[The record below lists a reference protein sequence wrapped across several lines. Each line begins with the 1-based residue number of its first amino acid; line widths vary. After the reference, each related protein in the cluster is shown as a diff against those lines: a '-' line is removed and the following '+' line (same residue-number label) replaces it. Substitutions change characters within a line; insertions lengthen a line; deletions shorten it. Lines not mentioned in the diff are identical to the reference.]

1 MIEPDRRPV
10 LTRYRRLLLRADA
23 PSAPL
28 PAWPGAD
35 GAWPDVP
42 VDYSP
47 TPGLPA
53 EEHLARIGQLALAWA
68 HPASPLHQDAELLA
82 DLTRALRHWQERDPL
97 SANWWF
103 NSIGVPLHLAP
114 VLALLADALS
124 ADLAGWIAQRLR
136 RAYRDG
142 QFWIHGLDIRPDG
155 TSPHADF
162 PKPSTGQNTIWMA
175 RAALLAADYETD
187 ADLARVATAAILNE
201 LRIQPFGTEGIQAD
215 LSFHQHGPL
224 LYTNGYGRNFAAD
237 LAEIAWLVHDTPHA
251 FPAEKLALLADYIAV
266 GHGWT
271 WWGPYFDF
279 GANGR
284 EISRANDFP
293 AAARIFAARVGLL
306 AEVLP
311 KRAAPLHALS
321 ATLRSEVAP
330 ASGPALGNRY
340 FYRSDWMVHRCR
352 AFFASVRL
360 TSDRIRATETGNG
373 ENLLGGFLG
382 DGVVQFLRRGDE
394 YLPIVPLWNWRQ
406 LPGLSIAQNNAPPP
420 QFIWGRGAEGLTPWA
435 AGASDGEVG
444 VAAFRSLREGVEIW
458 KSWFFVGDT
467 VTCLGAGLH
476 APHATAP
483 IVTTLDQRASPAD
496 PVVASPGE
504 HPAWVWHDGLAYI
517 FEPDNAPVRVSREHR
532 IGDSAVINSG
542 LPARR
547 YAADIF
553 TLALDHGPAP
563 GNGAYAYHVALAET
577 PDAIAALPRPRIVAN
592 TATIQAVADPS
603 GTRWLAAFHAPGEI
617 TLAAGSVLR
626 ADQPAVVIIT
636 RTATGWTVHAAHPVA
651 TVRRLAFTLVGRDF
665 VLEINPSP
673 EHAGQNVRYELAFI

>member
-1 MIEPDRRPV
+1 MTLATRPV
-10 LTRYRRLLLRADA
+10 LARYRRLLLRADA
-23 PSAPL
+23 PCHPL
-28 PAWPGAD
+28 LALPGAD
-35 GAWPDVP
+35 GAWPDVT
-42 VDYSP
+42 VVYSP

-53 EEHLARIGQLALAWA
+53 SEHLARTGQLALAWA
-68 HPASPLHQDAELLA
+68 HPVSPHHGEDALLA
-82 DLTRALRHWQERDPL
+82 AIVGALRHWQERDPL
-97 SANWWF
+97 SSNWWH

-114 VLALLADALS
+114 VLALLADALPG
-124 ADLAGWIAQRLR
+124 DLAAWIARRLR

-155 TSPHADF
+155 SSPHADF

-175 RAALLAADYETD
+175 RAALLAADYE
-187 ADLARVATAAILNE
+187 ADPALARVATAAILEE

-215 LSFHQHGPL
+215 LSFHQHGAI

-251 FPAEKLALLADYIAV
+251 FPAEQLSLLADYISV

-271 WWGPYFDF
+271 WWGSYFDF
-279 GANGR
+279 GTNGR
-284 EISRANDFP
+284 EISRPADFP
-293 AAARIFAARVGLL
+293 ADAKTFVARVGLL
-306 AEVLP
+306 AEVFP
-311 KRAAPLHALS
+311 ERAASLAALA
-321 ATLRSEVAP
+321 ATLRGEAP
-330 ASGPALGNRY
+330 PAAGPALGSRF
-340 FYRSDWMVHRCR
+340 FYRSDWMVHRCP

-394 YLPIVPLWNWRQ
+394 YLPIVSLWNWRQ
-406 LPGLSIAQNNAPPP
+406 LPGTTCAQNDARPP

-458 KSWFFVGDT
+458 KAWFFIGDT

-476 APHATAP
+476 APHTTAP
-483 IVTTLDQRASPAD
+483 IVTTVDQRTSPAD
-496 PVVASPGE
+496 FVVASPGD
-504 HPAWVWHDGLAYI
+504 HPAWVWHDGIAYL
-517 FEPDNAPVRVSREHR
+517 FESGNAPVRILREHR
-532 IGDSAVINSG
+532 SGDSTVINSHQ
-542 LPARR
+542 PACH

-563 GNGAYAYHVALAET
+563 AKGGYAYHVALAEN
-577 PDAIAALPRPRIVAN
+577 PAAIAALPRPRIVSN
-592 TATIQAVADPS
+592 TATVQAVADSS

-617 TLAAGSVLR
+617 TLAPGSVLS
-626 ADQPAVVIIT
+626 AEQPAVVIIT

-651 TVRRLAFTLVGRDF
+651 AVRRLAFTLGGREF
-665 VLEINPSP
+665 ALEINPDP
-673 EHAGQNVRYELAFI
+673 EHAGQSVRYDFTFA